1 MPKRTYETPTR
12 RMPSTFWSAF
22 WAGLAGPAALYAPI
36 PPYTAYVGNYSVP
49 QNFAMVGV
57 RLGQALGS
65 YYTARDQDASV

>member
-1 MPKRTYETPTR
+1 MPKGTDEMPAM

-22 WAGLAGPAALYAPI
+22 WAGLAAPAALYAPI
-36 PPYTAYVGNYSVP
+36 PPYTACVGKYSVP